1 LQPIG
6 DKGIAIVGGDT
17 IRGFTNIDQVLPF
30 KLVTVSGTN
39 KDFYVKHSI
48 SCFSEDRLPLRSDL
62 SST

>member
-1 LQPIG
+1 MQPIG

-30 KLVTVSGTN
+30 KLVTVSATN

-48 SCFSEDRLPLRSDL
+48 SCFSEDLQFVIAE
-62 SST
+62 